1 MGVVDEAVED
11 GVGVGGVADEPVP
24 VGDGDLAGDERRSSA
39 VAVLEDFE
47 EVVAG
52 LRGQGFETPVVE
64 DQEVDGAEAFE
75 TAGEAAVAV
84 GQDEFVEQLGRADVE
99 DRLVVAAGFVA
110 ERAGQPTL
118 AEPGRYSV
126 TMPGVR
132 CSRCGSTIRSIRGP
146 DNLCMSSTLSD
157 SRARIIWPCANR
169 MVRLLCFRPG

>member
-52 LRGQGFETPVVE
+52 LGSERFETPVVE

-110 ERAGQPTL
+110 EGAGQPTL
-118 AEPGRYSV
+118 AHAGQANDI
-126 TMPGVR
+126 MPGVR
-132 CSRCGSTIRSIRGP
+132 LLRCG
-146 DNLCMSSTLSD
+146 
-157 SRARIIWPCANR
+157 
-169 MVRLLCFRPG
+169 